1 MMYFTL
7 PSFYDNFYLNNFFV
21 LLSKGHKYL
30 FNEENMAFSDV
41 TGNFPYCSWNGGYNN
56 NSGVGAY
63 YADFHGCLNQILTPV
78 RLNCSNI
85 YLEDN
90 DFYDSM
96 AHVILEAFENGSH
109 SIAISNLKL
118 MPFLQE
124 KYPNL
129 KFVFSREAHLITP
142 FTPDLINTLI
152 ESEKFS
158 LIEIPA
164 SLSKDFTFLKEIE
177 HRNKIEITI
186 NPICGSKCSNLQ
198 QCQISQHYNQIN
210 YSDKNIYK
218 TCMKCFDYL
227 DNPNTIPLSVL
238 KEQYLT
244 LGINRFNL
252 SECVYMPEEAHAD
265 VLGFLI
271 RYFIKPEYQ
280 ALVYE
285 RWHNSG
291 NGKRR

>member
-1 MMYFTL
+1 MYFTL
-7 PSFYDNFYLNNFFV
+7 PSFFNNFYLNNFFA
-21 LLSKGHKYL
+21 LLLKQNKII
-30 FNEENMAFSDV
+30 FKEEAMAFSEV

-63 YADFHGCLNQILTPV
+63 YADFHGCLQQILTPV

-96 AHVILEAFENGSH
+96 AHVILEAFQNGSH
-109 SIAISNLKL
+109 TISISNLKL
-118 MPFLQE
+118 MSFLQE
-124 KYPNL
+124 KYPNF
-129 KFVFSREAHLITP
+129 KFVLSRDAHLITP

-158 LIEIPA
+158 LIELPA
-164 SLSKDFTFLKEIE
+164 SLTQDFNFLKEIE
-177 HRNKIEITI
+177 RRNKLEILI
-186 NPICGSKCSNLQ
+186 NPICSDKCSNLK
-198 QCQISQHYNQIN
+198 QCQVNSHYTQIS
-210 YSDKNIYK
+210 YSNKNVYK
-218 TCMKCFDYL
+218 TCAKCFDYL
-227 DNPNTIPLSVL
+227 DNPNTISLQIL

-244 LGINRFNL
+244 LGINHFGL
-252 SECVYMPEEAHAD
+252 SECDYTPGEAHYD
-265 VLGFLI
+265 VLGFLV

-280 ALVYE
+280 TFVYE
-285 RWHNSG
+285 KWNNTG